1 MAVKLL
7 RCVYCAREFSFT
19 ETEQQYFSEKGYE
32 EPKRCPT
39 CRGRKKENSRDEHD
53 NNGNRREAG
62 NQKNRYYHVSC
73 FACGTQTTI
82 YYRPSPE
89 RPALC
94 SGCNQGSY
102 RKRRRF

>member
-1 MAVKLL
+1 MPVRLL
-7 RCVYCAREFSFT
+7 RCVYCSREFSFT
-19 ETEQQYFSEKGYE
+19 ETEQKYFGERGYE

-39 CRGRKKENSRDEHD
+39 CRGKTKQKEEEHQK
-53 NNGNRREAG
+53 NLHGNG
-62 NQKNRYYHVSC
+62 NQKTRYYRVSC
-73 FACGTQTTI
+73 FSCGAQTTI
-82 YYRPSPE
+82 YYRPTPD